1 MEVFCKSGVFA
12 CGRMAWWRWWCMLWQ
27 GLSEIENKDYGVS
40 SQKFVGLDGV
50 KGFALIAVVLYHCSQ
65 GTLPGGF
72 YGVDVFFTVSG
83 FLTALG
89 LVRALNR
96 GRGLDLARYLP
107 RRATRIYPALLLMI
121 PAVVAL
127 AWLIDRDLLVG
138 IRDQIITAALGCYN
152 WYAIAN
158 GQSYFEQMSPQIM
171 RHLWYV
177 GVLMQFMIV
186 LPLIVGVMWLI
197 RHTRLSLLIPLG
209 LAAASATAMWLLYIP
224 GGDPTRVYFGTD
236 THACGL
242 MLGVA
247 LAWIIA
253 YDGKPSATDGEPSE
267 PDDESSATD
276 DEPRPSIGARVWRA
290 LAPTLAFLS
299 LIALIA
305 LAVTGD
311 QNEFAFRGGI
321 IIASLLAVLLIAGTI
336 STDSWMQ
343 DLMVFKPLAACGRYS
358 YGIYLWHW
366 PMWLLSLSIV
376 PRLIPTPG
384 PWAWAFAA
392 ILTAVA
398 VAASWKLIEQPAGAY
413 GAVFVLWPGKRF
425 ANRQIARAAI
435 VALLIVGSVAG
446 CVQGVTDAPTKTSME
461 IQLEQQA
468 AELKRMQELNGTM
481 VRTAVPQP
489 RKPKHTM
496 PSGGEI
502 TAIGDSVMLASSNG
516 LNAVFPGIQVD
527 AEVSRSMGSGLGLV
541 SKQLGEGTLR
551 QWVVL
556 GIGTNGP
563 ADAGQ
568 LDQISAALGP
578 DRVMVLV
585 NVHGDRSWIPPN
597 NQLFADYAAS
607 HSDSVVLVDWNA
619 MAEEHR
625 GDLAADGIHP
635 GMTNDY
641 YAQAVK
647 QAIEKWIAAGH

>member
-1 MEVFCKSGVFA
+1 M
-12 CGRMAWWRWWCMLWQ
+12 
-27 GLSEIENKDYGVS
+27 S
-40 SQKFVGLDGV
+40 SQRFVGLDGI
-50 KGFALIAVVLYHCSQ
+50 KGFALIAIVLYHCKQSV
-65 GTLPGGF
+65 LPGGF

-107 RRATRIYPALLLMI
+107 RRATRIYPALLFML
-121 PAVVAL
+121 PAVVTL
-127 AWLIDRDLLVG
+127 AWLVDRDLLVG

-177 GVLMQFMIV
+177 GVLMQFMLV
-186 LPLIVGVMWLI
+186 LPLIVGVMWKI
-197 RHTRLSLLIPLG
+197 RRTRLSLLIPLG
-209 LAAASATAMWLLYIP
+209 LAAASATAMWLLYTP

-253 YDGKPSATDGEPSE
+253 YDGEPSATDGEPSE
-267 PDDESSATD
+267 TD
-276 DEPRPSIGARVWRA
+276 GEPRPGLGARIWRA
-290 LAPTLAFLS
+290 LAPMLAFLS

-366 PMWLLSLSIV
+366 PMWLLSLAVV

-384 PWAWAFAA
+384 PWVWAVAA

-413 GAVFVLWPGKRF
+413 GAAFVLWPGKRF
-425 ANRQIARAAI
+425 TNRQIARAVI
-435 VALLIVGSVAG
+435 VALLMAGSIAG
-446 CVQGVTDAPTKTSME
+446 CVQGVKDAPAKTSIE

-468 AELKRMQELNGTM
+468 AELERMRELNGTM
-481 VRTAVPQP
+481 TKTAVPQP

-516 LNAVFPGIQVD
+516 LNAAFPGIQVD
-527 AEVSRSMGSGLGLV
+527 AEVSRNMGNGLELV
-541 SKQLGEGTLR
+541 RERLGEGMLR

-563 ADAGQ
+563 ADVGQ
-568 LDQISAALGP
+568 LDQISAALGS

-585 NVHGDRSWIPPN
+585 NAHGDRSWIPPN
-597 NQLFADYAAS
+597 NQLFSDYAAA

-619 MAEEHR
+619 AAEGHR
-625 GDLAADGIHP
+625 DDLASDGIHP

-641 YAQAVK
+641 YAQAVR
-647 QAIEKWIAAGH
+647 QAIEQWIAAGH